1 MHFSDRPFP
10 PPTKTRTK
18 NSSIKLFVIY
28 KLFFNKILYSIW
40 IHLIIPQIGIGITFS
55 QMHSEYFIVA

>member
-40 IHLIIPQIGIGITFS
+40 IHLIITTDRSWNHVLPD
-55 QMHSEYFIVA
+55 A